1 MALLAVALLSACSET
16 GEEAASTTADSGNA
30 RKLQGIKT
38 LIDGGTMTRA
48 AYTPLADYVGR
59 RDFNK
64 DDIIMFTK
72 ICRTTP
78 APIAAFTYPQLSG
91 TTPLYEGVE
100 FLAETKGGGW
110 ARTKRFKA
118 QGEPEDIYWSDAESP
133 HTFEAYGIPSDVTV
147 TGTGDD
153 AITTNHF
160 DWKRGTAII
169 DDKTATFY
177 MGSIGNPRVT
187 DGDIIDYTLTAEEQE
202 ANSQE
207 IKDNKNNVIG
217 YDYYNPKLEK
227 EDLLI
232 AYDTQ
237 MQAEPGGSVALVKF
251 HHALSSVRVVVKLSG
266 FSSTDAD
273 NKTTV
278 SDMYLL
284 HQPTMYVWMMD
295 QWQTQPLRAHNDGSS
310 VTNDQPLVNSAWAGE
325 ATIPSFD
332 QRKDMKLWIPKP
344 EGSNPGK
351 SDNEFTFYG
360 ITTPQPST
368 YISTVSNETY
378 KKTQL
383 RFTVTYPNPLKP
395 SDMVPHTYTAE
406 LDDVY
411 FEPGFNTTINIQLN
425 HEDEEITVGAE
436 YESWEYIAT
445 PDQGVLKKNSTFLQD
460 TSHDG
465 TDSSLEHPY
474 VTIVGDAK
482 ATADDATWLYESAA
496 DHKIYDIYGHDGS
509 SEAQAYQI
517 STAFQLVSFAYEVKG
532 GRDFTGKYVRLD
544 ADLTLQKE
552 PDKTK
557 SEIVT
562 TYDDQGNIS
571 NQKEID
577 EAPDAISWIGIG
589 DASNPFNGTF
599 LGGHRFIHRLS
610 GQPLFAALGPNA
622 KVKQLQ
628 LSAISIGNGTGS
640 AVTGGGIFAE
650 VSAGRISGCR
660 VVGDVT
666 LSGSTG
672 GYAGAFVGQNF
683 IGTDLGALYASYH
696 VGNTKS
702 TGSTTHVGGLVG
714 NNGNGIISG
723 CFQAGVVSGGSSY
736 NMGIAGD
743 NSGDNIYNTYF
754 NSSLFTYSSSSA
766 HVQPKTTA
774 EMTKQQF
781 VDELNQGITI
791 WRTATTD
798 VAVDNEG
805 TENDVYG
812 LGHTDYDDYRYIY
825 QPAGYPYL
833 SQ

>member
-1 MALLAVALLSACSET
+1 MALLALVLLAGCAET
-16 GEEAASTTADSGNA
+16 EEAANTPSDLGNA

-38 LIDGGTMTRA
+38 LVEGGATTRA

-72 ICRTTP
+72 ICRTSP

-91 TTPLYEGVE
+91 TTPLYEGIE
-100 FLAETKGGGW
+100 FVAETKGGGW

-118 QGEPEDIYWSDAESP
+118 QGEPEDVYWSDAESP
-133 HTFEAYGIPSDVTV
+133 HTFEAYGIPNDVTV

-153 AITTNHF
+153 AVSTNHF
-160 DWKRGTAII
+160 DWKRGTATV
-169 DDKTATFY
+169 DGKTATFY
-177 MGSIGNPRVT
+177 MGSIGNPLVT
-187 DGDIIDYTLTAEEQE
+187 DDIIDYTLTAEEQE
-202 ANSQE
+202 ANRVE
-207 IKDNKNNVIG
+207 VKDSKNNVIG
-217 YDYYNPKLEK
+217 YDYNNPKLEK

-237 MQAEPGGSVALVKF
+237 VQAEPGGSVALVKF

-278 SDMYLL
+278 SDMFLL
-284 HQPTMYVWMMD
+284 HQPTMYVWMKD
-295 QWQTQPLRAHNDGSS
+295 QWKTQPLRAYNDGSS
-310 VTNDQPLVNSAWAGE
+310 VTNDQVLVNSAWAGE
-325 ATIPSFD
+325 ANIPSYD
-332 QRKDMKLWIPKP
+332 QRKDMKLWLPKP
-344 EGSNPGK
+344 KGSDPGK
-351 SDNEFTFYG
+351 SGNEFTFYG

-368 YISTVSNETY
+368 YVSTVSNESY
-378 KKTQL
+378 KKTEL
-383 RFTVTYPNPLKP
+383 SFTVTYPNPLKP
-395 SDMVPHTYTAE
+395 SVMVNHTYTAE
-406 LDDVY
+406 LGNVY
-411 FEPGFNTTINIQLN
+411 FEPGFNTTINILLN
-425 HEDEEITVGAE
+425 HEDEEMTVGAE

-465 TDSSLEHPY
+465 IDSKLEHPY
-474 VTIVGDAK
+474 VTIVGDTK
-482 ATADDATWLYESAA
+482 ATADDATWLYESPTN
-496 DHKIYDIYGHDGS
+496 HVIYDIYGHDGS
-509 SEAQAYQI
+509 SVEQAYQI

-532 GRDFTGKYVRLD
+532 GMDFTGKYVRLD

-562 TYDDQGNIS
+562 TYDDQGNVS

-610 GQPLFAALGPNA
+610 GQPLFAALGPAA

-640 AVTGGGIFAE
+640 AVDGGGLFAE

-666 LSGSTG
+666 LSGNTA

-683 IGTDLGALYASYH
+683 IGSDKGALYASYH
-696 VGNTKS
+696 VGATKS
-702 TGSTTHVGGLVG
+702 TGSTTHVGGIVG
-714 NNGNGIISG
+714 NNGSGIISC
-723 CFQAGVVSGGSSY
+723 CFQAGVVAGGSTA
-736 NMGIAGD
+736 NRGIAG
-743 NSGDNIYNTYF
+743 NNTGDNIFNTYF
-754 NSSLFTYSSSSA
+754 DSSLFTYSSPSA

-774 EMTKQQF
+774 EMTKEQF
-781 VDELNQGITI
+781 VTDLNNGLAT
-791 WRTATTD
+791 WRGS
-798 VAVDNEG
+798 N
-805 TENDVYG
+805 
-812 LGHTDYDDYRYIY
+812 TDYDPYTYAY
-825 QPAGYPYL
+825 QPANYPRL
-833 SQ
+833 KDEAAASTEP